1 MTGNTMGYRV
11 LPRLEH
17 VGVVVGDL
25 EAAKAFFAEIGL
37 EVEGEMTV
45 EGGAVDRIVG
55 LAGVR
60 SDVAMLRTPD
70 GHGKL
75 ELIRYRTPEGPAG
88 DPRAPSNA
96 PGLRHVLFEVA
107 DIEDVL
113 ERLRPHG
120 GELVGELVRYE
131 DSFKLCYVR
140 GPEGIIVELAER
152 IG

>member
-1 MTGNTMGYRV
+1 MV

-17 VGVVVGDL
+17 VGIVVGDL
-25 EAAKAFFAEIGL
+25 EAAKAFFAELGL
-37 EVEGEMTV
+37 ETEGEGEV
-45 EGGAVDRIVG
+45 GGPAVDRIVG
-55 LAGVR
+55 LDGVR

-88 DPRAPSNA
+88 DPQAPANA
-96 PGLRHVLFEVA
+96 PGLRHILFEVS
-107 DIEDVL
+107 DIEGVL

>member
-1 MTGNTMGYRV
+1 MV

-17 VGVVVGDL
+17 VGIVVGDL
-25 EAAKAFFAEIGL
+25 EAAKAFFVELGL

-45 EGGAVDRIVG
+45 EGRAVDRIVG
-55 LAGVR
+55 LDGVR
-60 SDVAMLRTPD
+60 SDMAMMRTPD

-75 ELIRYRTPEGPAG
+75 ELIRYRRPAG
-88 DPRAPSNA
+88 PGGDPEAPSNA

-113 ERLRPHG
+113 ARLQPHG
-120 GELVGELVRYE
+120 AELVGELVQYE
-131 DSFKLCYVR
+131 ESFKLCYVR

>member
-1 MTGNTMGYRV
+1 MV

-17 VGVVVGDL
+17 VGIVVGDL
-25 EAAKAFFAEIGL
+25 EAAKAFFAELGL
-37 EVEGEMTV
+37 EVEGEMSV
-45 EGGAVDRIVG
+45 EGRAVDRIVG
-55 LAGVR
+55 LEGVR
-60 SDVAMLRTPD
+60 SEMAMMRTPD

-75 ELIRYRTPEGPAG
+75 ELIRYRTPVGADGDSQAPA
-88 DPRAPSNA
+88 NV
-96 PGLRHVLFEVA
+96 PGLRHILFEVA
-107 DIEDVL
+107 DIEGVL

-120 GELVGELVRYE
+120 AELVGELVRYE

>member
-1 MTGNTMGYRV
+1 MV

-17 VGVVVGDL
+17 VGIVVGDL
-25 EAAKAFFAEIGL
+25 EAAKAFFAELGL
-37 EVEGEMTV
+37 EVEGEGDGEGVMTV
-45 EGGAVDRIVG
+45 SGRAVDRIVG

-60 SDVAMLRTPD
+60 SEMVMMRTPD

-75 ELIRYRTPEGPAG
+75 ELIRYRTPSGPAG
-88 DPRAPSNA
+88 DPEAPANA
-96 PGLRHVLFEVA
+96 PGLRHILFEVA
-107 DIEDVL
+107 DIEGVL

-120 GELVGELVRYE
+120 AELVGEVVRYE
-131 DSFKLCYVR
+131 DSFKLCYLR

>member
-1 MTGNTMGYRV
+1 MV

-17 VGVVVGDL
+17 VGVVVEDL
-25 EAAKAFFAEIGL
+25 EAAKAFFTELGL

-45 EGGAVDRIVG
+45 EGDAVDRING
-55 LAGVR
+55 LDGVR
-60 SDVAMLRTPD
+60 SDLAMLRTPD

-75 ELIRYRTPEGPAG
+75 ELIRYRTPAGPGG
-88 DPRAPSNA
+88 DPGAPANA
-96 PGLRHVLFEVA
+96 PGLRHLLFEVA

-113 ERLRPHG
+113 ARLRPHG
-120 GELVGELVRYE
+120 AELVGELVQYE

-152 IG
+152 VG

>member
-1 MTGNTMGYRV
+1 MTGETTV

-25 EAAKAFFAEIGL
+25 EAAKAFFAELGL
-37 EVEGEMTV
+37 EVEGEMAV
-45 EGGAVDRIVG
+45 DGEAVDRIVG
-55 LAGVR
+55 LDGVR

-75 ELIRYRTPEGPAG
+75 ELIRYRTPAGSAG
-88 DPRAPSNA
+88 DPAAPANV
-96 PGLRHVLFEVA
+96 PGLRHILFEVA
-107 DIEDVL
+107 DIEGVL

>member
-1 MTGNTMGYRV
+1 MTGSTMV

-17 VGVVVGDL
+17 VGIVVEDL
-25 EAAKAFFAEIGL
+25 EAAKAFFAELGL
-37 EVEGEMTV
+37 EVEGEGEV
-45 EGGAVDRIVG
+45 EGRAVDRIVG

-60 SDVAMLRTPD
+60 SEMVMMRTPD

-75 ELIRYRTPEGPAG
+75 ELIRYRTPSSPAG
-88 DPRAPSNA
+88 DPEAPANA
-96 PGLRHVLFEVA
+96 PGLRHILFEVA
-107 DIEDVL
+107 DVEGVL

-120 GELVGELVRYE
+120 AELVGEVVRYE
-131 DSFKLCYVR
+131 DSFQLCYLR

>member
-1 MTGNTMGYRV
+1 MV

-17 VGVVVGDL
+17 VGIVVGDL
-25 EAAKAFFAEIGL
+25 EAAKAFFAELGL

-45 EGGAVDRIVG
+45 EGRAVDRIVG

-75 ELIRYRTPEGPAG
+75 ELIRYRAPAG
-88 DPRAPSNA
+88 PGGDPEAPANA
-96 PGLRHVLFEVA
+96 PGLRHILFEVA
-107 DIEDVL
+107 DIEQVL
-113 ERLRPHG
+113 ARLRPHG
-120 GELVGELVRYE
+120 GELVGELVQYE

>member
-1 MTGNTMGYRV
+1 MTGETMV

-17 VGVVVGDL
+17 VGIVVGDL
-25 EAAKAFFAEIGL
+25 EAAKAFFAELGL
-37 EVEGEMTV
+37 EVEAEMTV
-45 EGGAVDRIVG
+45 EGRAVDRIVG
-55 LAGVR
+55 LDGVE
-60 SDVAMLRTPD
+60 SAMAMLRTPD

-75 ELIRYRTPEGPAG
+75 ELIRYRTPAGPDG
-88 DPRAPSNA
+88 DPQAPSNA
-96 PGLRHVLFEVA
+96 PGLRHILFEVA

-113 ERLRPHG
+113 ARLKPHG
-120 GELVGELVRYE
+120 AELVGELVRYE

>member
-1 MTGNTMGYRV
+1 MTGSTMV

-17 VGVVVGDL
+17 VGIVVGDL
-25 EAAKAFFAEIGL
+25 EAAKAFFAELGL
-37 EVEGEMTV
+37 EVEGENSV
-45 EGGAVDRIVG
+45 EGRAVDRIVG

-60 SDVAMLRTPD
+60 SDVVMLRTPD

-75 ELIRYRTPEGPAG
+75 ELIRYRTPAGPGG
-88 DPRAPSNA
+88 DPEAPANA
-96 PGLRHVLFEVA
+96 PGLRHILFEVA
-107 DIEDVL
+107 GIEDVL
-113 ERLRPHG
+113 ARLQPHG
-120 GELVGELVRYE
+120 GELVGELVQYE

>member
-1 MTGNTMGYRV
+1 MV

-17 VGVVVGDL
+17 VGIVVGDL
-25 EAAKAFFAEIGL
+25 EAAKAFFAELGL
-37 EVEGEMTV
+37 EVEGEGEV
-45 EGGAVDRIVG
+45 EGRAVDRIVG

-60 SDVAMLRTPD
+60 SDMVMMRTPD

-75 ELIRYRTPEGPAG
+75 ELIRYRTPPGPAG
-88 DPRAPSNA
+88 DPEAPANA

-107 DIEDVL
+107 DIEGVL

-120 GELVGELVRYE
+120 AELVGEVVRYE
-131 DSFKLCYVR
+131 DSFKLCYLR

>member
-1 MTGNTMGYRV
+1 MGDRV

-25 EAAKAFFAEIGL
+25 EAAKAFFTELGL

-45 EGGAVDRIVG
+45 EGHAVDRITG
-55 LAGVR
+55 LDGVR
-60 SDVAMLRTPD
+60 SDLAMLRTPG

-75 ELIRYRTPEGPAG
+75 ELIRYRTPAGPGG
-88 DPRAPSNA
+88 DPDAPANA
-96 PGLRHVLFEVA
+96 PGLRHLLFEVA

-113 ERLRPHG
+113 ARLRPHG
-120 GELVGELVRYE
+120 AELVGELVQYE

>member
-1 MTGNTMGYRV
+1 MTGNAMV

-17 VGVVVGDL
+17 VGIVVGDL
-25 EAAKAFFAEIGL
+25 EAAKAFFAELGL
-37 EVEGEMTV
+37 EVEGEMAV
-45 EGGAVDRIVG
+45 EGRAVDRIVG
-55 LAGVR
+55 LDGVE
-60 SDVAMLRTPD
+60 SDMAMLRTPD

-75 ELIRYRTPEGPAG
+75 ELIRYRTPVGADG
-88 DPRAPSNA
+88 DSRAPANV
-96 PGLRHVLFEVA
+96 PGLRHILFEVA
-107 DIEDVL
+107 DIEGVL

-120 GELVGELVRYE
+120 AELVGELVRYE